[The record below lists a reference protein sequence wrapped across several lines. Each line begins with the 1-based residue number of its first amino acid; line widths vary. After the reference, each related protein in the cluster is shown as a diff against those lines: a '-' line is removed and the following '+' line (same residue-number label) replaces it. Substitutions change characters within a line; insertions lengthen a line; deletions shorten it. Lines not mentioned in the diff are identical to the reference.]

1 MEKQLTIIFMQTK
14 CDWGW
19 LEGVRTFHDVPHP
32 DWIPF
37 EHLGFHGGH
46 VVWSGHASNG
56 LCHIKSPCQY
66 CLMRKLLMNQLIW
79 GWFVFRQ
86 THVDMSF
93 IARVDVFLLCSPHL
107 LTTTSTKCS
116 TILGELLE
124 SVEVLLKNTWIPTEI
139 MIWETGNWNNF
150 RIIGP
155 SFISQNQT
163 NELVGHLTR

>member
-93 IARVDVFLLCSPHL
+93 IARVDVFCYVPLISSQQLPPNVRQFLVSCWKVWRFCWKTREFQRKSWFEKL
-107 LTTTSTKCS
+107 ATGIIS
-116 TILGELLE
+116 E
-124 SVEVLLKNTWIPTEI
+124 SSVLL
-139 MIWETGNWNNF
+139 
-150 RIIGP
+150 
-155 SFISQNQT
+155 S
-163 NELVGHLTR
+163 LVKTKPMN